1 MHPAKFPASL
11 GLHRIAYFQWRTA
24 HQRVILDLFDRRV
37 AAYERLKPP
46 IIHALRHGVVDPEQF
61 SEFARAV
68 QGAKFFFGKDVTDYL
83 EQVAE
88 DLAQFETLSSR
99 QDRLTV
105 EQGESRMQLLSR
117 LGDFF
122 KELDLRVLKYM
133 RFDQRMPSLW
143 WPW

>member
-1 MHPAKFPASL
+1 MNGTVLTL
-11 GLHRIAYFQWRTA
+11 GAVIGAGIAYFQWRTA
-24 HQRVILDLFDRRV
+24 HQRVILDLFDRRM

-105 EQGESRMQLLSR
+105 ERGESRAPETAGAHLHRQT
-117 LGDFF
+117 
-122 KELDLRVLKYM
+122 
-133 RFDQRMPSLW
+133 FD
-143 WPW
+143 